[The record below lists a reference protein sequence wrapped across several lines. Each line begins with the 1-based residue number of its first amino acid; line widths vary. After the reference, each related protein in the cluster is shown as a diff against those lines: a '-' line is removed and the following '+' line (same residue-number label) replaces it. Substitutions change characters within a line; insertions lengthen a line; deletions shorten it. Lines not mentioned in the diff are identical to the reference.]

1 MPSIGNGD
9 KNWAPSKNTRSMSGL
24 TNSGRPGSGKNRFR
38 LGARIT
44 LPVVDGYCYVFQN
57 WVFIGVELIHLA
69 LPENSLMMML
79 CLNTQASPQ
88 LPSRTAYGHS
98 VESAEKRK
106 KIFSFSRYGRANRVN
121 TQASQK
127 LPSRTA
133 GGHNHLDGSRHC
145 L

>member
-1 MPSIGNGD
+1 
-9 KNWAPSKNTRSMSGL
+9 MSGL

-69 LPENSLMMML
+69 LPEDSFVMML
-79 CLNTQASPQ
+79 CLNTQASPK
-88 LPSRTAYGHS
+88 LPSHTAGGHS

-106 KIFSFSRYGRANRVN
+106 KIFSLLLSKSCLD
-121 TQASQK
+121 QH
-127 LPSRTA
+127 PSVAETA
-133 GGHNHLDGSRHC
+133 IAYRRWPFG
-145 L
+145 

>member
-88 LPSRTAYGHS
+88 LPSRTADGHS
-98 VESAEKRK
+98 VESAEKKNK
-106 KIFSFSRYGRANRVN
+106 KISLSL
-121 TQASQK
+121 QK
-127 LPSRTA
+127 S
-133 GGHNHLDGSRHC
+133 
-145 L
+145 

>member
-9 KNWAPSKNTRSMSGL
+9 KNLAPTNTKRSMSGL

-69 LPENSLMMML
+69 LPEDSLMMML
-79 CLNTQASPQ
+79 CL
-88 LPSRTAYGHS
+88 
-98 VESAEKRK
+98 
-106 KIFSFSRYGRANRVN
+106 N